1 MIFRNKLSGNLR
13 SGIIIIAV
21 VVFVLSLIMAVAQ
34 YSSTY
39 SNDQALVVAKNADL
53 YTFPGVHNGKK
64 VGTLPGGTPV
74 KVVETQSAYS
84 LISSRDLEGWTPNK
98 NIRKLLNR

>member
-1 MIFRNKLSGNLR
+1 MIF
-13 SGIIIIAV
+13 
-21 VVFVLSLIMAVAQ
+21 VLCLALAAAQ

-39 SNDQALVVAKNADL
+39 SSDQALVVTKNAEL

-64 VGTLPGGTPV
+64 TGLLSGGTPV
-74 KVVETQSAYS
+74 KVLDEQSGYV
-84 LISSRDLEGWTPNK
+84 LVSSRDQEGWTPGK